1 VSLHHRDESAAD
13 TGNRDSFLNID
24 LEVDEPNPLIRL
36 DRISAETRRRKR
48 LDDADE
54 MYDLFHALGRVGHL
68 GSAVQR
74 LAGSPREFGL
84 SISNVPG
91 PREAVSVSGRPVANL
106 FSSSEPA
113 AHHALRISAIS
124 CAGEMGIGLCTDPNA
139 LPDIARLAEAIEAA
153 FAELDSATTA

>member
-1 VSLHHRDESAAD
+1 MGAGLPGPVPAGGGEFPRFYA
-13 TGNRDSFLNID
+13 
-24 LEVDEPNPLIRL
+24 
-36 DRISAETRRRKR
+36 
-48 LDDADE
+48 
-54 MYDLFHALGRVGHL
+54 
-68 GSAVQR
+68 AVQR

-139 LPDIARLAEAIEAA
+139 LPEIARLAEAIEAA